1 MGTTVD
7 SAGAAA
13 GERRGNTTHMLTKPT
28 SDISERQK
36 RSRQVPRKQ
45 DTLMRRLLEQDGI
58 SGQEKQGCWDATT
71 QVTQWE
77 GLHGQDEGPLESS
90 IPRIPGYPGSRL
102 TVKHLVVQC
111 FHTGRR
117 NCSNGERLT
126 RYNTNAT
133 EPG

>member
-58 SGQEKQGCWDATT
+58 SGQEKQGAAGMLQRRSPSGRGYVDRMRD
-71 QVTQWE
+71 
-77 GLHGQDEGPLESS
+77 LSNL
-90 IPRIPGYPGSRL
+90 RYPGSRL

-117 NCSNGERLT
+117 DCSNGERLT

>member
-13 GERRGNTTHMLTKPT
+13 GERRGNTTQMLTKPT
-28 SDISERQK
+28 SDSERQK
-36 RSRQVPRKQ
+36 RSRQVLRKQ
-45 DTLMRRLLEQDGI
+45 DTLMRRLLEQDCI
-58 SGQEKQGCWDATT
+58 SGQEKQGAAGMLQRRSPSGRGYVDRMRD
-71 QVTQWE
+71 
-77 GLHGQDEGPLESS
+77 LSNL
-90 IPRIPGYPGSRL
+90 RYPGSRL

-111 FHTGRR
+111 VNTGRR
-117 NCSNGERLT
+117 NCSHGERLT

>member
-58 SGQEKQGCWDATT
+58 SGQEMKFLYMN
-71 QVTQWE
+71 VFE
-77 GLHGQDEGPLESS
+77 ES
-90 IPRIPGYPGSRL
+90 
-102 TVKHLVVQC
+102 C
-111 FHTGRR
+111 A
-117 NCSNGERLT
+117 E
-126 RYNTNAT
+126 NAKL
-133 EPG
+133 

>member
-58 SGQEKQGCWDATT
+58 SGQEKQGAAGMLQRRSPSGRGYVDRMRD
-71 QVTQWE
+71 
-77 GLHGQDEGPLESS
+77 LSNL
-90 IPRIPGYPGSRL
+90 RYPGSRL

-111 FHTGRR
+111 FNTGRR
-117 NCSNGERLT
+117 NCSHGERLT